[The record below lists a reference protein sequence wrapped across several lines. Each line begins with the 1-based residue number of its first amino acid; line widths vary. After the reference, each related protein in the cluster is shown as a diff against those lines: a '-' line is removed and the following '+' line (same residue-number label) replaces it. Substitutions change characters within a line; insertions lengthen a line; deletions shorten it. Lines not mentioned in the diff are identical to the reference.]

1 MDIAGD
7 IPAKKK
13 GFFEYVFNFDSDTKS
28 NLLNII
34 QYIVLILLPL
44 GGLDYLMKNIF
55 PDADEKKGT
64 VELLGEILGQTIL
77 TIVLIVFIHRIVTFI
92 PSYSGVAIGN
102 LNMWT
107 LIISFLLAV
116 FTVENQVSKKVTI
129 LLTRLENGHS
139 KMTSGKNGQAPQK
152 TDSQKK
158 APVVR
163 VSQPISNMPQAVPT
177 HQASRADYMHT
188 HQQMAPPTLTQQA
201 QSSQQQPAQ
210 EAQSPTSHGMYG
222 GPSNPMVNAQMPG
235 GLLEPMA
242 ANEVLGGGSFSAW

>member
-28 NLLNII
+28 NLLNIV
-34 QYIVLILLPL
+34 QYIALILLPL
-44 GGLDYLMKNIF
+44 GSLDYLMKKIF
-55 PDADEKKGT
+55 PDADEEKGT

-77 TIVLIVFIHRIVTFI
+77 TIVFIVFIHRIITFI

-107 LIISFLLAV
+107 LIVSFILAV
-116 FTVENQVSKKVTI
+116 FAVENQVSKKVTI
-129 LLTRLENGHS
+129 LLTRLENGYS
-139 KMTSGKNGQAPQK
+139 KSTSGKSGQTMRKTGPQK
-152 TDSQKK
+152 KM
-158 APVVR
+158 PVVR
-163 VSQPISNMPQAVPT
+163 ISQPISNMPQASPT

-188 HQQMAPPTLTQQA
+188 HEQIAPPTLTQQV
-201 QSSQQQPAQ
+201 QPSQQPAQ
-210 EAQSPTSHGMYG
+210 EAQAPTSQGMYG
-222 GPSNPMVNAQMPG
+222 GPSNPMVNAQVPG

>member
-1 MDIAGD
+1 M
-7 IPAKKK
+7 
-13 GFFEYVFNFDSDTKS
+13 
-28 NLLNII
+28 
-34 QYIVLILLPL
+34 
-44 GGLDYLMKNIF
+44 
-55 PDADEKKGT
+55 
-64 VELLGEILGQTIL
+64 
-77 TIVLIVFIHRIVTFI
+77 R
-92 PSYSGVAIGN
+92 
-102 LNMWT
+102 

-158 APVVR
+158 TPVVR

-210 EAQSPTSHGMYG
+210 EAQSPTSQGMYG

>member
-210 EAQSPTSHGMYG
+210 EAQSPTSQGMYG